1 MKLKKDAAEKS
12 DHERKMKRKEK
23 LERCTNFFSSSL
35 LEPVYSKGKTIS
47 SDEQGKKNK
56 GGEINSNNKAKNKET
71 TSSSSRGDKNS
82 KEKNKET
89 NSSHG
94 EKRKNNISSNT
105 GNKKMN
111 VNRKN

>member
-1 MKLKKDAAEKS
+1 MKLKKVAAEKS

-23 LERCTNFFSSSL
+23 LEKCTNFFSSSL
-35 LEPVYSKGKTIS
+35 LESVYSKGKTIS
-47 SDEQGKKNK
+47 SDEQGKKSK
-56 GGEINSNNKAKNKET
+56 GGEINSKAKNKET

-105 GNKKMN
+105 GNHKKK
-111 VNRKN
+111 RE